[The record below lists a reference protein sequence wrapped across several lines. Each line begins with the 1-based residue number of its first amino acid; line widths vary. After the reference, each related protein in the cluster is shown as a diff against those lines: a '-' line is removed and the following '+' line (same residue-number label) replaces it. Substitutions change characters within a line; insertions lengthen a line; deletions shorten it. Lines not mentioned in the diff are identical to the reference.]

1 MVTLE
6 YAYEALC
13 AQIDGM
19 RKEMREDKAAGVEFN
34 VQKHQ
39 FIESLIEA
47 AKLLNREL
55 RFNKIVEDAVN
66 NLAHKNY
73 KLIDRSMAIDALY
86 KLTTDPN
93 LKFDFNSVCNVIR
106 GLPKA
111 ELKTDKD
118 FEEFV
123 KAAEKLALDPNGEEP
138 ADVEA
143 PQEPADEETDSE
155 SKS

>member
-19 RKEMREDKAAGVEFN
+19 RKEMREDKAAGVKFN
-34 VQKHQ
+34 TQKHQ
-39 FIESLIEA
+39 FIGSLIEA

-66 NLAHKNY
+66 NMAHKNY

-93 LKFDFNSVCNVIR
+93 LKFDFNSVCNIIR
-106 GLPKA
+106 ALPDA
-111 ELKTDKD
+111 EFKTDKD
-118 FEEFV
+118 LAEFM
-123 KAAEKLALDPNGEEP
+123 KAAEQLALDPNGEEA

-143 PQEPADEETDSE
+143 PQEAADETDSE

>member
-6 YAYEALC
+6 YAYQALC

-66 NLAHKNY
+66 NMAHKNY

-93 LKFDFNSVCNVIR
+93 LKFDFNSCCNVIR
-106 GLPKA
+106 ALPDA
-111 ELKTDKD
+111 EFKTDKEL
-118 FEEFV
+118 EEFI
-123 KAAEKLALDPNGEEP
+123 KAAERLTL
-138 ADVEA
+138 VEA
-143 PQEPADEETDSE
+143 ADDETTQEPADEETDNE